1 MDLSARQSWGQERLS
16 GAFERIRSISKLS
29 VMRSASETTQATKDA
44 MISTKTNRKPLAAD
58 RLAAYASPRR
68 NWQSP
73 EPVDPMEHGA
83 GATLRC
89 LTGARA
95 APQLVRYRVMLVERT
110 TNGELV
116 AMERYAAQDP
126 MSAVER
132 ARQLAAEA
140 AGGIAFLLLDR
151 DSVSPPVKEI
161 IAAFGLEAEEAR
173 RILRMF

>member
-1 MDLSARQSWGQERLS
+1 
-16 GAFERIRSISKLS
+16 
-29 VMRSASETTQATKDA
+29 
-44 MISTKTNRKPLAAD
+44 
-58 RLAAYASPRR
+58 
-68 NWQSP
+68 
-73 EPVDPMEHGA
+73 
-83 GATLRC
+83 
-89 LTGARA
+89 
-95 APQLVRYRVMLVERT
+95 MLVERT

-151 DSVSPPVKEI
+151 DRVSPPVKEI

-173 RILRMF
+173 RILRMS